1 MGARGSVLLLGP
13 GAHAPFLAAPA
24 VIQDL
29 AHTRLHDYRM
39 MLVPKAQCVFK
50 EGRPGIVLVP
60 PEPRHDVTTLLHT
73 TCLWAFVVPMTEHR
87 VTVYA
92 GNNPNRLI
100 ITAVDDAHVSMAI
113 RTVWANPGLLQLL

>member
-1 MGARGSVLLLGP
+1 
-13 GAHAPFLAAPA
+13 
-24 VIQDL
+24 
-29 AHTRLHDYRM
+29 
-39 MLVPKAQCVFK
+39 
-50 EGRPGIVLVP
+50 
-60 PEPRHDVTTLLHT
+60 
-73 TCLWAFVVPMTEHR
+73 MTEHR